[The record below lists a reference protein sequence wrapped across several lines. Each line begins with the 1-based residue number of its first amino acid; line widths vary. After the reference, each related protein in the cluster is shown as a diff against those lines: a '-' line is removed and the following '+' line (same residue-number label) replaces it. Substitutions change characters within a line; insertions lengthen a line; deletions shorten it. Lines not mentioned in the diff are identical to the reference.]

1 MLAAAIRDE
10 LVALADVFAQRHVFG
25 GLPFE
30 RFEFLGGGKCIFL
43 DGLEQFRA
51 GFVGEEQ
58 LVLRQRLVE
67 ELGSLQIV
75 GVLPRLAGRM
85 GGNDGTGLR
94 GRRRNGAGGRRRGFA
109 KEADFIDQ
117 FAAAGGVVRQRHGG
131 GSLRK
136 ERLENLRGLEGSLFG
151 LHEQGRLR
159 TVAQILALPVEGL
172 VEQADALQK
181 LRMVPGGRRE
191 EIQDGFHGGGDG
203 GKCRCRCR
211 RGRGGRCGGF
221 RKDGFHCGGDGGFL
235 FRQPIRKPEFLE
247 MPEHDSQR
255 GGDQQADQAERDL
268 FLAGARNPHGI
279 GFGASQADLFLRFG
293 CRFFHARQDAKNI
306 QKKHWFCKARVEEM
320 VFRFWGRKDMKVCL
334 DIQASLG
341 QRAGVGRYVRE
352 LLAHLG
358 AEAGDDE
365 LSAFY
370 FDFKRTGLDS
380 PPAGV
385 KLRACRWMPGRVA
398 QGAWKKIGF
407 PPFDWFAGR
416 ADLYHFPNFIRPP
429 LSRGRKSVVTIH
441 DVSFLRMPETTE
453 ARNLAWLTSE
463 IRQTAERADA
473 ILTDS
478 HFSAREICEL
488 LPVSPDKVF
497 PVWLGLT
504 PFGPPASA
512 EVVAQMRQSLGLE
525 KPYLLM
531 VGPIEPRKNIPF
543 LVKVYEALKDF
554 DGDLVLAGGLGWKTG
569 PTLRA
574 ISESPRKSGI
584 RILKHMNDA
593 QLAGLYAGASAFV
606 FPTRYEGFGFPPL
619 EAMGRGTPVV
629 SAHNSS
635 LPEVLGDA
643 AHWVKGYDA
652 EEWAQAIRA
661 VLGDSSHAA
670 RLRAAGLEQA
680 RKFTWAETARKT
692 WAVYRRLM

>member
-1 MLAAAIRDE
+1 
-10 LVALADVFAQRHVFG
+10 
-25 GLPFE
+25 
-30 RFEFLGGGKCIFL
+30 
-43 DGLEQFRA
+43 
-51 GFVGEEQ
+51 
-58 LVLRQRLVE
+58 
-67 ELGSLQIV
+67 
-75 GVLPRLAGRM
+75 
-85 GGNDGTGLR
+85 
-94 GRRRNGAGGRRRGFA
+94 
-109 KEADFIDQ
+109 
-117 FAAAGGVVRQRHGG
+117 
-131 GSLRK
+131 
-136 ERLENLRGLEGSLFG
+136 
-151 LHEQGRLR
+151 
-159 TVAQILALPVEGL
+159 
-172 VEQADALQK
+172 
-181 LRMVPGGRRE
+181 
-191 EIQDGFHGGGDG
+191 
-203 GKCRCRCR
+203 
-211 RGRGGRCGGF
+211 
-221 RKDGFHCGGDGGFL
+221 
-235 FRQPIRKPEFLE
+235 
-247 MPEHDSQR
+247 
-255 GGDQQADQAERDL
+255 
-268 FLAGARNPHGI
+268 
-279 GFGASQADLFLRFG
+279 
-293 CRFFHARQDAKNI
+293 
-306 QKKHWFCKARVEEM
+306 
-320 VFRFWGRKDMKVCL
+320 MKVCL

-358 AEAGDDE
+358 AEARGDE

-380 PPAGV
+380 LPSGV

-407 PPFDWFAGR
+407 PPYDWFAGR

-429 LSRGRKSVVTIH
+429 LTRGCKSVVTIH

-453 ARNLAWLTSE
+453 AKNLAWLTSE

-531 VGPIEPRKNIPF
+531 VGTIEPRKNIPF

-569 PTLRA
+569 PTLSA
-574 ISESPRKSGI
+574 ISKSPRKNGI

-593 QLAGLYAGASAFV
+593 QLSGLYAGASAFV

-619 EAMGRGTPVV
+619 EAMGRGAPVI

-643 AHWVKGYDA
+643 AEWVKGYDV
-652 EEWAQAIRA
+652 EEWAQTIRG
-661 VLGDSSHAA
+661 VLGDSSHEA
-670 RLRAAGLEQA
+670 RLRAAGFEQA
-680 RKFTWAETARKT
+680 KKFTWAETAKKT
-692 WAVYRRLM
+692 WEVYRCLC